1 MKDEIN
7 SRIKFRE
14 EFRPFAPAIL
24 NEYTKEYFEID
35 QESPH
40 MLINA
45 RVLDAKINEIPAA
58 IHVDNTARIQTVK
71 PENNTR
77 LRKLLE
83 EFHKETGCP
92 VLLNTSFNIKG
103 QPIVNS
109 PDEAIDCFLGTNIDV
124 LVIGDFVL
132 EK

>member
-1 MKDEIN
+1 MKDVLN
-7 SRIKFRE
+7 SRVKFRE

-24 NEYTKEYFEID
+24 NEFTQDYFEIA

-40 MLINA
+40 MLITSK
-45 RVLDAKINEIPAA
+45 VKTEKIDEIPAVTH
-58 IHVDNTARIQTVK
+58 IDNSARVQTVK
-71 PENNTR
+71 SENN
-77 LRKLLE
+77 LKFRKLLQS
-83 EFHKETGCP
+83 FHKETGCP

-109 PDEAIDCFLGTNIDV
+109 PNDAIDCFLGTNIDV
-124 LVIGDFVL
+124 LAIGDFII